1 MFLAVDGEDYRA
13 VTHEIIFNNATD
25 REQRVYV
32 PLFNDACVEYDEYFS
47 VDLTTSMDCIELDVN
62 SVNITIMDDD
72 RKLILACSQYYYNIK
87 Q

>member
-1 MFLAVDGEDYRA
+1 MFLALDGEDYRA

-47 VDLTTSMDCIELDVN
+47 VDLTTSMDCVELDVY
-62 SVNITIMDDD
+62 SVNITIVDDD
-72 RKLILACSQYYYNIK
+72 SELLKK
-87 Q
+87 H

>member
-1 MFLAVDGEDYRA
+1 MIFPKLSLAVDGEDYRA

-47 VDLTTSMDCIELDVN
+47 VNLTTSMDCVELDVN
-62 SVNITIMDDD
+62 IVNVTIVDDD
-72 RKLILACSQYYYNIK
+72 SKLLK
-87 Q
+87 KH